1 MSRQI
6 HARSVCCL
14 QATIR
19 PRLLIQ
25 SGRCSI
31 FSVRAWLE
39 SDGDVR
45 TERRERVTYVSLLIF
60 VYVFSLLACFPHAMA
75 QNSSPNRDINT
86 VLAAHDKEL
95 LAIPDVVGVYVG
107 TTGDDRQLCLKVM
120 LARANPESERKI
132 PRMIEGYPVVTEVTG
147 EIKARGRSDPQQKR

>member
-1 MSRQI
+1 
-6 HARSVCCL
+6 
-14 QATIR
+14 
-19 PRLLIQ
+19 
-25 SGRCSI
+25 
-31 FSVRAWLE
+31 
-39 SDGDVR
+39 
-45 TERRERVTYVSLLIF
+45 
-60 VYVFSLLACFPHAMA
+60 MA

-132 PRMIEGYPVVTEVTG
+132 PRMIEGFRVVTEVTG
-147 EIKARGRSDPQQKR
+147 EIEARGRRDSHQER